1 MKWMHLSKEICIY
14 GSINDREVVYILS
27 YLRYA
32 NHSPPQ
38 ILKWKRSRQ
47 LSDKHKEWDP
57 YILRNKNQDNI
68 PIAASPSN
76 SLILISTDNVDGV
89 LQKNGP
95 VFPIA
100 LLPSTP
106 AHPSDCQAWG
116 LTQLPTAVLIQ
127 AACGTQRQEQS
138 NLIQMLTSQL
148 SETLSK

>member
-1 MKWMHLSKEICIY
+1 MKWMLLSKVIWKY

-27 YLRYA
+27 YLRYS

-47 LSDKHKEWDP
+47 LSDKHKERDR

-68 PIAASPSN
+68 LIAVSPSN

-95 VFPIA
+95 IFPIA

-106 AHPSDCQAWG
+106 ADPTDCQAWG
-116 LTQLPTAVLIQ
+116 LTQLSTTVLIQ
-127 AACGTQRQEQS
+127 AVCGTQRQEQS
-138 NLIQMLTSQL
+138 NLIQVLMSQL

>member
-1 MKWMHLSKEICIY
+1 MKWMILSKVIRIY

-27 YLRYA
+27 YLRYS
-32 NHSPPQ
+32 NPSPPQ
-38 ILKWKRSRQ
+38 ILKWKRSSQ
-47 LSDKHKEWDP
+47 LSDKHKERDR

-68 PIAASPSN
+68 LIAVSPSN

-95 VFPIA
+95 IFPIA

-106 AHPSDCQAWG
+106 ADPSDCQAWG

-127 AACGTQRQEQS
+127 AVCGTQRQEQS
-138 NLIQMLTSQL
+138 NLIQVLMSQL